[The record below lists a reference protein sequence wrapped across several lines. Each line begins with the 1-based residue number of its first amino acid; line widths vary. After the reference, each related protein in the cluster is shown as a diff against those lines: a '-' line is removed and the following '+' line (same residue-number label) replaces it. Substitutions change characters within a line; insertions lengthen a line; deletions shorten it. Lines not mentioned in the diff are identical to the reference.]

1 MGSNTGLSGHCHP
14 KRHVATELSGGR
26 ENDMQITQK
35 TVLEKLLE
43 LYEEKRRP
51 VHIGDLKEAFNVTEK
66 RDVVKSRGWRKT
78 DKIEYALREL
88 FKKGKLSR
96 SEKQVKLENYPA
108 SPYASVKSKTVNVYF
123 YAPTECAGKTLS
135 FQVYGNAVSV
145 RFIGYAERVK
155 ERPKKEMV
163 LEVLKNSERAMTAGE
178 IVEEICRRYNA
189 YKIETRRDFYNAVS
203 SITRAVLKP
212 LRKDGLRGFKLD
224 GKWVWY
230 FTDEQ
235 LERFREHYIR
245 GSELLRTVRDLVR
258 SEKAVSLSRVLSEIS
273 TTPDE
278 AKYHLKRTAK
288 YIPVDIRIETEGEK
302 TEVHVSVPEF
312 KRDSFIDWL
321 GYVVPRSRSGFGY
334 ESFLVDLDSDW
345 TEALKR
351 AVRKSLARVNMKT
364 VIGSF
369 YEKLVARVF
378 EIICSR
384 ADSPV
389 LSKFSL
395 PFVFRDEKVTN
406 VWIVT
411 EQGRKLEFDVLIRG
425 TFYPFDVM
433 AGGRQS
439 LDIIMPIEC
448 KYRIVKPEDVMT
460 FDDRIRTAFG
470 EGRNVLPLMIGL
482 GWNNEA
488 LHMAKR
494 LGIMTLYFSAVDRLI
509 SEMTGRKYRHE
520 EEWRKVEEMLNRGE
534 ITLKELREKLKKGE
548 WRFEFEKIMTSCS
561 C

>member
-1 MGSNTGLSGHCHP
+1 M
-14 KRHVATELSGGR
+14 ATELSGGR

>member
-1 MGSNTGLSGHCHP
+1 MGSNTGSPEDCHP
-14 KRHVATELSGGR
+14 RCHVISELSGGR
-26 ENDMQITQK
+26 ENDMPITQK

-43 LYEEKRRP
+43 LHRKKKRP
-51 VHIGDLKEAFNVTEK
+51 VHIADLKEAFNVVEK
-66 RDVVKSRGWRKT
+66 RDVARPRGWRKT

-88 FKKGKLSR
+88 FRKGKLSR
-96 SEKQVKLENYPA
+96 SEKQVRLENYPA
-108 SPYASVKSKTVNVYF
+108 SPYASVKTKTVNVYF
-123 YAPTECAGKTLS
+123 YAPADCAGKTLS

-145 RFIGYAERVK
+145 RFIGYAERIK

-163 LEVLKNSERAMTAGE
+163 LEVLRTSERAMTAGE
-178 IVEEICRRYNA
+178 IVEEICRRYGA

-212 LRKDGLRGFKLD
+212 LRKEGLRGFKLD

-230 FTDEQ
+230 FTEEQ
-235 LERFREHYIR
+235 LEKYREHYIR
-245 GSELLRTVRDLVR
+245 NSELLRTARDLVK
-258 SEKAVSLSRVLSEIS
+258 SEKAVPLSRVLSEVAV
-273 TTPDE
+273 TPDE
-278 AKYHLKRTAK
+278 AKYHLKRVAK
-288 YIPVDIRIETEGEK
+288 YIPVDIRVETGDGR

-312 KRDSFIDWL
+312 RRDSFIDWL
-321 GYVVPRSRSGFGY
+321 GYAVPRSQSGFGY

-345 TEALKR
+345 VGALKR
-351 AVRKSLARVNMKT
+351 AVRKSLARVNIKT

-369 YEKLVARVF
+369 YEKLVARLF

-384 ADSPV
+384 ADNPS
-389 LSKFSL
+389 LSRFSL

-433 AGGRQS
+433 AGGRPS
-439 LDIIMPIEC
+439 LDIIIPIEC
-448 KYRIVKPEDVMT
+448 KYRMVKPEDVT
-460 FDDRIRTAFG
+460 AFDDRIRAAFG
-470 EGRNVLPLMIGL
+470 ESRNVLPLMIGL

-488 LHMAKR
+488 LHIARR

-509 SEMTGRKYRHE
+509 SEMTGRRYRHE
-520 EEWRKVEEMLNRGE
+520 DEWRRVEEMLNSGE
-534 ITLKELREKLKKGE
+534 ITLKELRDKLKKGE
-548 WRFEFEKIMTSCS
+548 WRFGFESNLS
-561 C
+561 

>member
-1 MGSNTGLSGHCHP
+1 MDLNTC
-14 KRHVATELSGGR
+14 VSGGR
-26 ENDMQITQK
+26 HPECHATSEHFRGGADDMRITQK
-35 TVLEKLLE
+35 NVLEKLLE
-43 LYEEKRRP
+43 LHEKKKRP
-51 VHIGDLKEAFNVTEK
+51 IHIGDLKEVFNVTEK

-96 SEKQVKLENYPA
+96 SERQVRLENYPA

-123 YAPTECAGKTLS
+123 YAPAECAGKTLS

-145 RFIGYAERVK
+145 RFIGYTERVK

-163 LEVLKNSERAMTAGE
+163 LEVLRNSERAMTAGE
-178 IVEEICRRYNA
+178 IVEEICRRYDA
-189 YKIETRRDFYNAVS
+189 YKIDTRRDFYNATS
-203 SITRAVLKP
+203 SLTRAVLKP

-224 GKWVWY
+224 GKWIWY

-258 SEKAVSLSRVLSEIS
+258 SEKAVPLSRVLSEIS

-278 AKYHLKRTAK
+278 AKYHLKRVAK
-288 YIPVDIRIETEGEK
+288 YIPVDIRVETEDGK

-312 KRDSFIDWL
+312 RRDSFIDWL

-369 YEKLVARVF
+369 YEKLVARLF

-395 PFVFRDEKVTN
+395 PFVFRDERVTN
-406 VWIVT
+406 VWVVT

-448 KYRIVKPEDVMT
+448 KYRMVKPEDVT
-460 FDDRIRTAFG
+460 AFDDRIRAAFG
-470 EGRNVLPLMIGL
+470 ESRNVLPLMIGL

-494 LGIMTLYFSAVDRLI
+494 FGIMTLYFSAIDRLI
-509 SEMTGRKYRHE
+509 SEMIGRKYRHE
-520 EEWRKVEEMLNRGE
+520 QEWKRVEEMLNRGE

-548 WRFEFEKIMTSCS
+548 WRFEFEKIVKLAN
-561 C
+561 